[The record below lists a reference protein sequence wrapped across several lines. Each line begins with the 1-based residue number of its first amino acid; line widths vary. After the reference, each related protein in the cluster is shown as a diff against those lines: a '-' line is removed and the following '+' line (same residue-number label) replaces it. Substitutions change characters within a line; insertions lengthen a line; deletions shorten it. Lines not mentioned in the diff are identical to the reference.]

1 MTRQHLSSRALRFG
15 SGLLFATLATVVCA
29 QQPAGGPPT
38 LTRGTVE
45 KIDKQ
50 NVTLKGADGTA
61 STFAI
66 APKVVFATRKAS
78 SLAGIKPGDFVASA
92 AVRGADGK
100 LHSTE
105 LRIFP
110 EALRGA
116 GEGQRPMNEP
126 NTMMT
131 NATVSAVDVPASKVE
146 VAPTGRVL
154 KVKFQG
160 GDSELVVGPEVKIVA
175 LTVADIAELKPGT
188 NVTVASGKAADGSA
202 VANVILV
209 N

>member
-1 MTRQHLSSRALRFG
+1 MMSQLHSSRALRFG
-15 SGLLFATLATVVCA
+15 SGLLFAALASVSFA

-50 NVTLKGADGTA
+50 SVTLKGLDGTA
-61 STFAI
+61 STFAL

-78 SLAGIKPGDFVASA
+78 SLGAIKPGDFVASA
-92 AVRGADGK
+92 AVHGADGK

-131 NATVSAVDVPASKVE
+131 NATVSAVDVPPSQVQ
-146 VAPTGRVL
+146 VAPAGRVL
-154 KVKFQG
+154 KVKFKG

-175 LTVADIAELKPGT
+175 LVVTDIAELKAGT